1 MNKLSKEKR
10 NKVILVWAFT
20 VMIIAAWAFA
30 ILFSWQ
36 LPAKRRAGENL
47 EKKRSQFASMKD
59 KLSRKDE
66 IEQKMELAE
75 TKLEGLET
83 QMANSADTFSWVVTT
98 IRDFKQSYEVDM
110 PQFSP
115 VSTGDT
121 TLLPK
126 FPFRQASVTVGGTAY
141 YQDLGLFIADFENHF
156 PFARVINLDVT
167 PVSSLNVSD
176 RDREKLNFKMDIIFL
191 VKPSR
196 S

>member
-1 MNKLSKEKR
+1 MSKLPKEKR
-10 NKVILVWAFT
+10 NKVILVWIVT
-20 VMIIAAWAFA
+20 VMVIVGWAFA
-30 ILFSWQ
+30 VLSWQ
-36 LPAKRRAGENL
+36 LDAKRRAGENL
-47 EKKRSQFASMKD
+47 EKKRNQFASMKD

-66 IEQKMELAE
+66 IEQDMELAE

-83 QMANSADTFSWVVTT
+83 QMANAADTFSWVVTT

-115 VSTGDT
+115 VSTGET

-126 FPFRQASVTVGGTAY
+126 FPFRQAAVTVGGTAY
-141 YQDLGLFIADFENHF
+141 YQDLGLFVADFENRF
-156 PFARVINLDVT
+156 PFARIVNLDVS
-167 PVSSLNVSD
+167 PMSSLNVAD